1 MRKRRKNCKPTSAY
15 KLCRGYPRKR
25 GKVIQIILYLCK
37 ENELKGFSYI
47 YQDRSKLYQASHPKN
62 ETIFKLQLAKTII
75 DTLNHTF

>member
-47 YQDRSKLYQASHPKN
+47 YQDR
-62 ETIFKLQLAKTII
+62 
-75 DTLNHTF
+75 